1 MGPTTGRQARA
12 IHSGGREEL
21 EARIEKLRIAE
32 EKRSRTEETELEEIK
47 LRKRIQEELKI
58 EEARVKM
65 RADLERKTRKEE
77 RKDEKPGVK
86 VKIEITKFKGNH
98 LDWTHFWSQFE
109 TEVDRSSLSPVAKFS
124 YLKEFRGTKPRSMI
138 EGLPFTSDSY
148 NRAKSIPAR
157 KYGKP
162 SEVSNAHIQ
171 SVMGLPLK
179 TPIHTRS
186 MTFTNVLLP
195 TSTHLIRRVS

>member
-32 EKRSRTEETELEEIK
+32 KKRSRTEETELEEIK

-77 RKDEKPGVK
+77 RKDAKPGVK
-86 VKIEITKFKGNH
+86 VKIEITKFKRNH

-109 TEVDRSSLSPVAKFS
+109 TEIDRSSLSPVAKFS
-124 YLKEFRGTKPRSMI
+124 YLK
-138 EGLPFTSDSY
+138 
-148 NRAKSIPAR
+148 
-157 KYGKP
+157 
-162 SEVSNAHIQ
+162 
-171 SVMGLPLK
+171 
-179 TPIHTRS
+179 
-186 MTFTNVLLP
+186 
-195 TSTHLIRRVS
+195 

>member
-1 MGPTTGRQARA
+1 
-12 IHSGGREEL
+12 
-21 EARIEKLRIAE
+21 
-32 EKRSRTEETELEEIK
+32 
-47 LRKRIQEELKI
+47 
-58 EEARVKM
+58 M
-65 RADLERKTRKEE
+65 RADLERKTRKGE
-77 RKDEKPGVK
+77 RKDAKPGVK
-86 VKIEITKFKGNH
+86 MKIEITKFKGSH

-109 TEVDRSSLSPVAKFS
+109 TEIDRSSLSPVAKFS
-124 YLKEFRGTKPRSMI
+124 YLRKFLGPKPRSMI
-138 EGLPFTSDSY
+138 DGLPFTSESY
-148 NRAKSIPAR
+148 NRAKSILAG

-171 SVMGLPLK
+171 SVMGLPTLK